1 MSSLFANNITLDHEN
16 HTYKLSDNP
25 QINFSSVTEFIHQF
39 FRKFDQEKIARK
51 LTTEHTKYMHMT
63 VEELIEK
70 WSEGAKRGTIVHN
83 QLELFINEGIEPEH
97 ELTKTGL
104 EWIKE
109 KQKNPDNIFHS
120 EVIVFS
126 KELSIAGTIDLLI
139 HNKKTDAYHLL
150 DWKTNK
156 RIDQK
161 SFGDKKGILNS
172 TKHLDDC
179 NFSHYS
185 LQLSFYRYILENYYG
200 LKVDKQLIFHLK
212 NNDHQIY
219 DINYN
224 KEVLVN
230 MLKEKELL

>member
-1 MSSLFANNITLDHEN
+1 MPEVTWRA
-16 HTYKLSDNP
+16 P
-25 QINFSSVTEFIHQF
+25 QKVAIH
-39 FRKFDQEKIARK
+39 
-51 LTTEHTKYMHMT
+51 
-63 VEELIEK
+63 
-70 WSEGAKRGTIVHN
+70 

-161 SFGDKKGILNS
+161 SFGDKKGILNLNVIRMFIN
-172 TKHLDDC
+172 KFLP
-179 NFSHYS
+179 
-185 LQLSFYRYILENYYG
+185 QIIILIWFN
-200 LKVDKQLIFHLK
+200 
-212 NNDHQIY
+212 
-219 DINYN
+219 
-224 KEVLVN
+224 
-230 MLKEKELL
+230 